1 MHYKLYD
8 EYILLQSLLK
18 EVGLIQ
24 SGGAIKGFLQ
34 EFPVFFNGEKE
45 ERRRK
50 KIRIGDVIRIPSHSL
65 AITVIAPTEAEKK
78 EYEKD
83 RVEKERVAQIVKQL
97 NAQHKKGRSKATPS
111 TNPNKNRQRAATI
124 RFPGT

>member
-1 MHYKLYD
+1 MDYKLYD
-8 EYILLQSLLK
+8 DHIILQALLK

-34 EFPVFFNGEKE
+34 EYPVFFNGEKE

-50 KIRIGDVIRIPSHSL
+50 KIRIGDVVSIPSHEVT
-65 AITVIAPTEAEKK
+65 ITMVAPTAAEQE
-78 EYEKD
+78 EYERD
-83 RVEKERVAQIVKQL
+83 RAEKERVAQLVKQL
-97 NAQHKKGRSKATPS
+97 NAQHKKGNNTPPTKTS
-111 TNPNKNRQRAATI
+111 KNRQKKAPV

>member
-1 MHYKLYD
+1 MNYTLYE

-18 EVGLIQ
+18 EVGIIQ

-50 KIRIGDVIRIPSHSL
+50 KIRIGDVISIPSHN
-65 AITVIAPTEAEKK
+65 ITISIIAPTEAEKEQYLIDK
-78 EYEKD
+78 H
-83 RVEKERVAQIVKQL
+83 EKERVTQLVKQL
-97 NAQHKKGRSKATPS
+97 NAQQKKVEKRSNTPATRTKKAPV
-111 TNPNKNRQRAATI
+111 

>member
-1 MHYKLYD
+1 MDYKLYD
-8 EYILLQSLLK
+8 NHIILQALLK

-34 EFPVFFNGEKE
+34 EYPVFFNGEKE

-50 KIRIGDVIRIPSHSL
+50 KIRIGDVVSIPSHEVT
-65 AITVIAPTEAEKK
+65 ITMVAPTAAEQE
-78 EYEKD
+78 EYERD
-83 RVEKERVAQIVKQL
+83 RAEKERVAQLVKQL
-97 NAQHKKGRSKATPS
+97 NAQHKKSNNTPPTKTS
-111 TNPNKNRQRAATI
+111 KNRQKKAPV

>member
-1 MHYKLYD
+1 MDYKLYE
-8 EYILLQSLLK
+8 EYTILQALLK
-18 EVGLIQ
+18 EADVIQ

-50 KIRIGDVIRIPSHSL
+50 KIRIGDIISIPSHDVT
-65 AITVIAPTEAEKK
+65 ITIVAPTEAEQR

-83 RVEKERVAQIVKQL
+83 KAEKERVAQLVKQL
-97 NAQHKKGRSKATPS
+97 NAQNKKSKPQATSSPK
-111 TNPNKNRQRAATI
+111 PNKNRQKKAPV